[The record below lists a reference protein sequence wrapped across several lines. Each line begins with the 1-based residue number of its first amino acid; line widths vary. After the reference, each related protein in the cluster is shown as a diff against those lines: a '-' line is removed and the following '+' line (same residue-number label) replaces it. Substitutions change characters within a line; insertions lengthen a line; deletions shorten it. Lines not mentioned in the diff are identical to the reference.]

1 MWWRVR
7 CSELPSRASRQES
20 SGPDI
25 LHTLVVSDVY
35 FPRVNGVSTSIRSF
49 RGDLTRLGFPSTLVA
64 PGYPRHLATD
74 ADEDVLRVP
83 ARPVPLDPE
92 DSVMSWRELGRCLA
106 AVPRERCDL
115 VHIQTPFLAHYA
127 GVKAARARGVPV
139 VATCH
144 TYFEDY
150 LHHYM
155 PLLPGFAG
163 AWLARGLM
171 TRQLN
176 AVDAVV
182 SPSEP
187 VRQRLL
193 EYGVTRPIHV
203 IPTGMTEDRF
213 VQGDGARFRASCGIA
228 PDTPLLLNVGRV
240 AHEKNLSFLL
250 RMFVELRR
258 QMPAAL
264 LMIAGEGPARAALG
278 REAEAL
284 GLGGSVRFT
293 GNLDRERGLNDCYA
307 AADAFV
313 FASRTET
320 QGLVL
325 LEAMAQ
331 SRPVVSTAC
340 LGTRSVLTEASGAC
354 VVEEHE
360 QDFAA
365 ALAAVLRD
373 RERAQRMGAQGL
385 QWARQWSS
393 LALAGRMADLYRG
406 LAARPPTTG
415 VA

>member
-1 MWWRVR
+1 M
-7 CSELPSRASRQES
+7 
-20 SGPDI
+20 
-25 LHTLVVSDVY
+25 
-35 FPRVNGVSTSIRSF
+35 
-49 RGDLTRLGFPSTLVA
+49 A
-64 PGYPRHLATD
+64 PGYLQHLDTD

-92 DSVMSWRELGRCLA
+92 DSVMSWRELVRRLA

-127 GVKAARARGVPV
+127 GLKAARARGVPV

-155 PLLPGFAG
+155 PILPGFAG

-213 VQGDGARFRASCGIA
+213 VPGDGARFRASCGIA
-228 PDTPLLLNVGRV
+228 ADTPLLLNVGRV

-250 RMFVELRR
+250 RMFVQLRR
-258 QMPAAL
+258 QMPEAL

-278 REAEAL
+278 REAVAL

-293 GNLDRERGLNDCYA
+293 GNLDREAGLNDCYA

-373 RERAQRMGAQGL
+373 RDRAQRMGAQGL

-393 LALAGRMADLYRG
+393 LALAGRMAELYRG
-406 LAARPPTTG
+406 LAARPPASG

>member
-1 MWWRVR
+1 M
-7 CSELPSRASRQES
+7 
-20 SGPDI
+20 
-25 LHTLVVSDVY
+25 Y

-49 RGDLTRLGFPSTLVA
+49 RQDLRSLGVPSTLVA
-64 PGYPRHLATD
+64 PEYPQPTQV
-74 ADEDVLRVP
+74 ESDVLRVQ
-83 ARPVPLDPE
+83 ARPVPFDPE
-92 DSVMSWRELGRCLA
+92 DGVMSWGALRRCLA
-106 AVPRERCDL
+106 DLPREHCDL

-127 GVKAARARGVPV
+127 GLKLARARRVPA

-163 AWLARGLM
+163 AWLARSLM
-171 TRQLN
+171 ARQLN
-176 AVDAVV
+176 AVDMVV
-182 SPSEP
+182 SPSEQ

-213 VQGDGARFRASCGIA
+213 VPGDGARFRAAYGIA
-228 PDTPLLLNVGRV
+228 ADQRVVLNVGRV

-250 RMFVELRR
+250 RMFVHASHAD
-258 QMPAAL
+258 PAAL
-264 LMIAGEGPARAALG
+264 LLIAGEGPARTALE
-278 REAEAL
+278 REARQL
-284 GLGGSVRFT
+284 GIAGRTKFV

-331 SRPVVSTAC
+331 ARPVVSTAC
-340 LGTRSVLTEASGAC
+340 LGTRSVLTAGSGAC
-354 VVEEHE
+354 VVDEHE
-360 QDFAA
+360 ADFAA
-365 ALAAVLRD
+365 AVVSVLQDPGRAA
-373 RERAQRMGAQGL
+373 AMGEKGR
-385 QWARQWSS
+385 QWAAQWSS
-393 LALAGRMADLYRG
+393 LALAERMAQLYREL
-406 LAARPPTTG
+406 LAAKS
-415 VA
+415 ALH

>member
-193 EYGVTRPIHV
+193 EYGVSRPIHV

-213 VQGDGARFRASCGIA
+213 VHGDGARFRASCGIA
-228 PDTPLLLNVGRV
+228 ADTPLLLNVGRV

-250 RMFVELRR
+250 RMFAELRR

-365 ALAAVLRD
+365 ALSAVLRD
-373 RERAQRMGAQGL
+373 RARAQRMGAQGL

-393 LALAGRMADLYRG
+393 LALAGRMAELYRD
-406 LAARPPTTG
+406 LVARPPAAG